1 MLGHFYSCVE
11 MVHTLAGMFQNVLSL
26 NYLIQC
32 LRKCSRMFYTYELSV
47 IQICAVTVYSFVYL
61 RNFVHNAQLECST
74 IFFLTYIQ
82 TPKWKHEF
90 TNSWYLS
97 LSNQK
102 VVAYF
107 PAYFPVVRDFI
118 VLLMKTESTVDQG
131 LVQV

>member
-1 MLGHFYSCVE
+1 

-74 IFFLTYIQ
+74 IFFLTY
-82 TPKWKHEF
+82 TYKLL
-90 TNSWYLS
+90 NGNMNL
-97 LSNQK
+97 L
-102 VVAYF
+102 
-107 PAYFPVVRDFI
+107 I
-118 VLLMKTESTVDQG
+118 VGICPFQIKKLLLTFLLTF
-131 LVQV
+131 LW